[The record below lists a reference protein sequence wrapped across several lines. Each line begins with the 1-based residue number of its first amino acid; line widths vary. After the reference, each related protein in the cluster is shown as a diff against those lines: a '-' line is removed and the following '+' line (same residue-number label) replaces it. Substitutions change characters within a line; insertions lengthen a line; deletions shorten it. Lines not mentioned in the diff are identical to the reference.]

1 MKGNKITFMTRRT
14 IILCLLVGGICSMIF
29 ASWWKNA
36 LIKHYAPVI
45 YSALEVPEQ
54 QVAIVFGA
62 QVYRSGRLSG
72 VLRDRMDTAIA
83 LYEQGTV
90 QKLLLSGDNSETDYD
105 EPGAMMDY
113 AIRKGVK
120 AEDIQPDYAGRRTY
134 DTCYRARHIFL
145 VESAVLVTQEYHLP
159 RALFTCNNL
168 GVQAVGAKSDIG
180 RYYLSRWFNFRETG
194 ATMLALWDVI
204 WQQPAPILGKPI
216 PIEVGEVPA
225 GGGG

>member
-1 MKGNKITFMTRRT
+1 MKGDKTTFMTRRNA
-14 IILCLLVGGICSMIF
+14 ILCLFVGLIGSIIL
-29 ASWWKNA
+29 AWLWKNA
-36 LIKHYAPVI
+36 LIRYYAPAI
-45 YSALEVPEQ
+45 YSTPEVPEQ

-83 LYEQGTV
+83 LYERGVV
-90 QKLLLSGDNSETDYD
+90 QKLLLSGDNSVTDYD

-120 AEDIQPDYAGRRTY
+120 VEDIQPDYAGRRTY

-180 RYYLSRWFNFRETG
+180 RYYLSRWFNLRETG

-204 WQQPAPILGKPI
+204 WQQPAPILGEPI
-216 PIEVGEVPA
+216 PLDVSGIRT

>member
-1 MKGNKITFMTRRT
+1 MKGDKTTFMTRRT
-14 IILCLLVGGICSMIF
+14 IILCLFVGFIGSGIF
-29 ASWWKNA
+29 ALLWKDG
-36 LIKHYAPVI
+36 LIRYYAPVI
-45 YSALEVPEQ
+45 YSVADVPEQ

-168 GVQAVGAKSDIG
+168 GVPAIGAKSDIG
-180 RYYLSRWFNFRETG
+180 RYYLSRWFSFRETG
-194 ATMLALWDVI
+194 ASMLALWDVI
-204 WQQPAPILGKPI
+204 WQQPAPILGEPI
-216 PIEVGEVPA
+216 PIEVREVGA